1 VPDGVFRPKSY
12 LPPVPEGP
20 AGYTGSSLSAPSDV
34 EAHLTRLSRE
44 HPEIYSRVFRGLL
57 QVGSQNT
64 SHQGYGSQ
72 STYYRGYL
80 GRQGHSGWQGS
91 QGSQGSQGF
100 QGWQGSQGLPGRLG
114 SEGHEGLPSALR
126 EFFDFDRLY
135 TIPELELIGH
145 ALYCPYLFMGAPEEP
160 NGEGIRGWLDFDGS
174 GRVLGLHSFS
184 VWQMPGVGMPAQR
197 AYHAEVSFFCGVI
210 DEPVVRWSTVPV
222 SDRSTRIMAGY
233 SRPLITRVRQ
243 NGQVESIVTREV
255 LSRYVH
261 VRIDSLTSA
270 ALGMT
275 FRRPQGE

>member
-1 VPDGVFRPKSY
+1 MPDGVFRPKSY

-72 STYYRGYL
+72 STYWGNRGYIGGQGGPGWQGVQ
-80 GRQGHSGWQGS
+80 GRQGA
-91 QGSQGSQGF
+91 
-100 QGWQGSQGLPGRLG
+100 QGWQGSQGLQGALG
-114 SEGHEGLPSALR
+114 PEGHEGIPSGLR
-126 EFFDFDRLY
+126 DFFDFDRLY

-160 NGEGIRGWLDFDGS
+160 NGEGIRGWLDFDRS

-197 AYHAEVSFFCGVI
+197 AYHAEVSFFCDGINNPIVG
-210 DEPVVRWSTVPV
+210 WSTLPV
-222 SDRSTRIMAGY
+222 SDGSTRIMEGY
-233 SRPLITRVRQ
+233 GRPLITRLPQ
-243 NGQVESIVTREV
+243 NGGGEQRVIQGV
-255 LSRYVH
+255 LSRYIH

>member
-57 QVGSQNT
+57 QIGSQSS

-72 STYYRGYL
+72 HTNYRGYL
-80 GRQGHSGWQGS
+80 GDQGHSGWQGI
-91 QGSQGSQGF
+91 QGRQGA

-114 SEGHEGLPSALR
+114 PEGHEGLPSALR

-135 TIPELELIGH
+135 TIPELEIIGH

-160 NGEGIRGWLDFDGS
+160 SGEGIRGWLDFDRS

-197 AYHAEVSFFCGVI
+197 AYHAEVSFFCEDWGDPI
-210 DEPVVRWSTVPV
+210 VRWSTALVR
-222 SDRSTRIMAGY
+222 DGSTRIVAGY
-233 SRPLITRVRQ
+233 SGPRAPHITRDGR
-243 NGQVESIVTREV
+243 VEPRVAREV
-255 LSRYVH
+255 FRRFIH